1 VLGEDGND
9 RLGGGQGADTIDGGD
24 GDDFIGGGFGADLI
38 QGGTGNDTIGGGLG
52 DDTVLGGEGNDFL
65 AGGGR
70 DDVLDGGAGND
81 TLNGGEGNDLMTGGE
96 GVDTFVFNRLTSG
109 EADIIT
115 DFDVATETVIL
126 RSVANFDTLD
136 ITDTVAGAVVTV
148 DGQTITFE
156 AVLAADLTADNF
168 LFG

>member
-1 VLGEDGND
+1 VL
-9 RLGGGQGADTIDGGD
+9 GGD
-24 GDDFIGGGFGADLI
+24 GD
-38 QGGTGNDTIGGGLG
+38 
-52 DDTVLGGEGNDFL
+52 DFL